1 MPKAPKSKGKG
12 KGKEAA
18 HDDVSKPY
26 TRTDD
31 APVRINTERSIPQPS
46 VSHRNNHSPQP
57 PKSIYQPGAEGSSSS
72 RRRKNKKK
80 RSRPIEEGSP
90 AAFPAVH
97 HANGHAE
104 GAMEVN
110 GAHREHSN
118 SSSPNRVVEHVKPD
132 HDAREA
138 IRRRIFEHETN
149 GVDHTQA
156 ELLHNHER
164 EVKDL
169 RKKVAKMAKTE
180 EEAKKLADEARGLAG
195 KLHDRIAELEQTIAM
210 QRADMTKTK
219 DEIEM
224 KEKLIHAHGSRNDS
238 LRELLHCGVCME
250 PLDDPHTLQ
259 CGHTACRT
267 CLHEWFRSPNAY
279 PAHDIEQI
287 NEDDDLSYRTKT
299 CHMCRSPIFRRPA
312 RNILLSH
319 VLESVGLATGTA
331 GVQSASRSELDSMW
345 SKIFPPE
352 PKSWV
357 VRDEADNV
365 GRCPSCGFEVD
376 YGECVQCGATFSM
389 AGSEMSDLSA
399 FDFQD
404 RVDLGNGLLLDPHL
418 AALNGEHGDGD
429 LHERHHRLHDQLHD
443 HMHLRGFLDDEA
455 EDDEDSIAGED
466 EDDYNRH
473 LFRTLDAAEGLPTDY
488 DSEDTAFSDDVLDD
502 DRNFIATDDDSN
514 SNAMGHAMDS
524 HDEFYYDHRSDL
536 SPPRGWSPEEPLLH
550 GRARSRV
557 RATPPASP
565 SVLTDAS
572 YESSFINDG
581 DDVEYVSDDAL
592 DLHDESTNLLE
603 RSAVE
608 GHVDEPSIEELRRRR
623 AARYGAPFVS
633 DGRHHSPSPRAHAV
647 STHRLSLSPSP
658 PASRRMGRTR
668 RRRRSPT
675 LSSAHDSSV
684 ELLEEEP
691 VRRPRIPRRQR
702 IIDSDS
708 E

>member
-12 KGKEAA
+12 KEAA
-18 HDDVSKPY
+18 HVDDSKPY
-26 TRTDD
+26 TRTND
-31 APVRINTERSIPQPS
+31 APVTINTERSISQPS
-46 VSHRNNHSPQP
+46 VSHRNNHSPHP
-57 PKSIYQPGAEGSSSS
+57 PKSISQPGAEVSTSS

-80 RSRPIEEGSP
+80 RSRPVEEGSP
-90 AAFPAVH
+90 TAFPAIH

-118 SSSPNRVVEHVKPD
+118 SSSPNRVVEHVKPVQ
-132 HDAREA
+132 DAREA
-138 IRRRIFEHETN
+138 IRRRILGQETN
-149 GVDHTQA
+149 GVNHTQA
-156 ELLHNHER
+156 ELLHMHER

-180 EEAKKLADEARGLAG
+180 EEAEKLANEARGLAG
-195 KLHDRIAELEQTIAM
+195 KLHDRIAELEQTIAT
-210 QRADMTKTK
+210 QQADMTKTK
-219 DEIEM
+219 DEIEV
-224 KEKLIHAHGSRNDS
+224 KEKLIHDHGSRNDS

-259 CGHTACRT
+259 CGHTACRR

-299 CHMCRSPIFRRPA
+299 CHMCRTPIFRRPA
-312 RNILLSH
+312 RNILLTH

-331 GVQSASRSELDSMW
+331 GVQPASRSELDSMW

-365 GRCPSCGFEVD
+365 GRCPSCGCEVD
-376 YGECVQCGATFSM
+376 YGECVQCGATFSV
-389 AGSEMSDLSA
+389 AGSEITDLSA
-399 FDFQD
+399 FDFED
-404 RVDLGNGLLLDPHL
+404 RVDLGNGLLLDQQL
-418 AALNGEHGDGD
+418 AILTGQYRDDD
-429 LHERHHRLHDQLHD
+429 LHERRHHLHD
-443 HMHLRGFLDDEA
+443 HLHHHPHLRGFLDDEA
-455 EDDEDSIAGED
+455 EDDEDGIAGED
-466 EDDYNRH
+466 EDDYDRH
-473 LFRTLDAAEGLPTDY
+473 LFRTLDAAEGPPTDY
-488 DSEDTAFSDDVLDD
+488 DSEDTVFSDDVLDD

-514 SNAMGHAMDS
+514 GNAMGHAMDT
-524 HDEFYYDHRSDL
+524 HDEFYYDHRFDL
-536 SPPRGWSPEEPLLH
+536 SPPRDWSPEEEPPLRE
-550 GRARSRV
+550 RARRPI

-572 YESSFINDG
+572 YESSFIND
-581 DDVEYVSDDAL
+581 DDEVEYVSDDAL
-592 DLHDESTNLLE
+592 DPHDESTNLGG

-623 AARYGAPFVS
+623 AARYGAPSVS
-633 DGRHHSPSPRAHAV
+633 ERREHSPSPRAHAA
-647 STHRLSLSPSP
+647 STHRLSLSPSR
-658 PASRRMGRTR
+658 PAPRRIGRTR
-668 RRRRSPT
+668 RRRPSPT
-675 LSSAHDSSV
+675 HSSAHDSSV
-684 ELLEEEP
+684 ELLEELP

-702 IIDSDS
+702 VIDSDS